1 MYVGNIVVRGII
13 DGNIYLRVEST
24 NNSTAL
30 VIPKGGSIV
39 ALCDPEVNTG
49 NSVPSLNRFSY
60 DEIISNINQEDEND
74 LWFDIDLRYI
84 CGISIV

>member
-1 MYVGNIVVRGII
+1 MYVGNIIVRGII
-13 DGNIYLRVEST
+13 DGNIYLRVESA

-30 VIPKGGSIV
+30 VIPKGSSIV
-39 ALCDPEVNTG
+39 ALCDPEFNKD

-60 DEIISNINQEDEND
+60 DEILNNIHQEDEDD
-74 LWFDIDLRYI
+74 LWFDIDFRYI

>member
-1 MYVGNIVVRGII
+1 MYVGNIVVRGMI
-13 DGNIYLRVEST
+13 DGNIYLIVESA

-30 VIPKGGSIV
+30 VIPKGSSIV
-39 ALCDPEVNTG
+39 ALCDPEFNKD

-60 DEIISNINQEDEND
+60 DEILSNIHQEDEDD

>member
-1 MYVGNIVVRGII
+1 MYVGNIILRGMI
-13 DGNIYLRVEST
+13 DGNIYLRVESA

-30 VIPKGGSIV
+30 VIPKGSSIV
-39 ALCDPEVNTG
+39 ALCDPEFNKD
-49 NSVPSLNRFSY
+49 NSVPSLNRFLY
-60 DEIISNINQEDEND
+60 NEILSNIHQEDEDD

>member
-1 MYVGNIVVRGII
+1 MYVGNIIIRGMI
-13 DGNIYLRVEST
+13 DGNIYLRVEFA

-30 VIPKGGSIV
+30 VIPKGSSIV
-39 ALCDPEVNTG
+39 ALRDPEFNKD

-60 DEIISNINQEDEND
+60 DEILSNIHQEDEDD
-74 LWFDIDLRYI
+74 LWFAIDLRYI

>member
-1 MYVGNIVVRGII
+1 MYVGNIIIRGMI
-13 DGNIYLRVEST
+13 DGNIHLIVESA

-30 VIPKGGSIV
+30 VISKGSSIV
-39 ALCDPEVNTG
+39 ALCDPKFNQD

-60 DEIISNINQEDEND
+60 DEILSNIHQEDKDD

>member
-1 MYVGNIVVRGII
+1 MYVGNIIIRGMI
-13 DGNIYLRVEST
+13 DGNIYLIVESA

-30 VIPKGGSIV
+30 VIPKGSSIV
-39 ALCDPEVNTG
+39 ALCDPEFNKD

-60 DEIISNINQEDEND
+60 DEILSNIHQEDEDD

>member
-1 MYVGNIVVRGII
+1 MYVGNIIVRGII
-13 DGNIYLRVEST
+13 DGNIYLRVESA

-30 VIPKGGSIV
+30 VIPKGSSIV
-39 ALCDPEVNTG
+39 ALCDPEFNQG

-60 DEIISNINQEDEND
+60 DEILNNLHQEDEDD

>member
-1 MYVGNIVVRGII
+1 MYVGNIIIRGMI
-13 DGNIYLRVEST
+13 DGNIHLIVESA

-30 VIPKGGSIV
+30 VIPKGSSIV
-39 ALCDPEVNTG
+39 ALCDPEFNKD

-60 DEIISNINQEDEND
+60 DEILSNIHQEDEDD